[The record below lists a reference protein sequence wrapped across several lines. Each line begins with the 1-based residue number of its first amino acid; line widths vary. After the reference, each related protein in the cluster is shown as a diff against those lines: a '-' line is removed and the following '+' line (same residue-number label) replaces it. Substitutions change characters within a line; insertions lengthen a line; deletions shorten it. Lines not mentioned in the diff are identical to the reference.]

1 MRRALLLLAALL
13 ATPAAAQEG
22 LYPQIAGEVN
32 LGLYTNALTRMP
44 DQRRQG
50 AASFLFGEIAAG
62 LHLSPNLSI
71 QGILHIEPVGEQE
84 PNDGWI
90 AFRRQGASLENL
102 VLDWRPVQSVSLFAG
117 KFSAPFGRGHHDFPG
132 IFPMIR
138 AHEAYLV
145 TEALGFGARWTFLSD
160 PTFGEHDL
168 TAATFT
174 LDRTFLSE
182 TLITRRRCCAEGYER
197 YSRNTAA
204 QGGPGNTG
212 RLNNFAVALDGDNF
226 SWAPGLSYHLSAIT
240 RGQGSDG
247 TAREWGYAAALRYEA
262 RWTETLRT
270 LFFAEH
276 VVFRSAGGRPL
287 EEVVDSDGNTA
298 DTGVSERRRF
308 TTLGAR
314 TSYGPWR
321 ATIAWQQDQRKRSAN
336 TVPTER
342 YTEISVGRDLG
353 WGFSVDAGWQFV
365 RYARDDGSAGDANG
379 PVAVLRYRTEF

>member
-50 AASFLFGEIAAG
+50 ASTFLFGEIAAG

-71 QGILHIEPVGEQE
+71 QSVLHIEPVGEQE

-90 AFRRQGASLENL
+90 FFRRQGASLENL
-102 VLDWRPVQSVSLFAG
+102 VLDWRPVQGVSLFAG

-262 RWTETLRT
+262 RWTEDLRT

-276 VVFRSAGGRPL
+276 VEFRSAGGRPV
-287 EEVVDSDGNTA
+287 EEVADAEGNVA
-298 DTGVSERRRF
+298 DLGIAERRRF

-314 TSYGPWR
+314 TSYGAWR
-321 ATIAWQQDQRKRSAN
+321 ATVAWQQDQRKRSAN
-336 TVPTER
+336 PVATER
-342 YTEISVGRDLG
+342 YTELTVGRELG

-365 RYARDDGSAGDANG
+365 RYARDDGSAGNANG

>member
-1 MRRALLLLAALL
+1 MRRALLLLGALL
-13 ATPAAAQEG
+13 ATPATAQEG

-50 AASFLFGEIAAG
+50 ASTFLFGEIAAG
-62 LHLSPNLSI
+62 LHLTPNLSI
-71 QGILHIEPVGEQE
+71 QSVLHIEPVGEQE

-90 AFRRQGASLENL
+90 FFRRQGASLENL

-160 PTFGEHDL
+160 PTLGEHDL

-212 RLNNFAVALDGDNF
+212 RLNNFALALDGDNF
-226 SWAPGLSYHLSAIT
+226 SWAPGLSYHLSAVT

-262 RWTETLRT
+262 RWTEELRT

-276 VVFRSAGGRPL
+276 VQFRSAGGRPV
-287 EEVVDSDGNTA
+287 EEVVDADGNAA
-298 DTGVSERRRF
+298 DLGIAERRRF

-321 ATIAWQQDQRKRSAN
+321 ATVAWQQDQRKRSAN
-336 TVPTER
+336 PVPTER
-342 YTEISVGRDLG
+342 YTELTVGRALG
-353 WGFSVDAGWQFV
+353 WGFSIDAGWQFV
-365 RYARDDGSAGDANG
+365 RYARDDGSAGNANG
-379 PVAVLRYRTEF
+379 PVAVLRYQQEF

>member
-1 MRRALLLLAALL
+1 MRRALLLLAAFL

-32 LGLYTNALTRMP
+32 LGLYTNALTRTP

-50 AASFLFGEIAAG
+50 ASSFLFGEIAAG
-62 LHLSPNLSI
+62 LHLTPNLSI
-71 QGILHIEPVGEQE
+71 QSVLHIEPVGEQE

-90 AFRRQGASLENL
+90 FFRRQGASLENL
-102 VLDWRPVQSVSLFAG
+102 VLDWRPVQGISLFAG

-262 RWTETLRT
+262 RWTEALRT

-276 VVFRSAGGRPL
+276 VEFRSAGGRPV
-287 EEVVDSDGNTA
+287 EEVVDADGNAA
-298 DTGVSERRRF
+298 DTGIAERRRF

-321 ATIAWQQDQRKRSAN
+321 ATVAWQQDQRKRSAN

-342 YTEISVGRDLG
+342 YTELTVGRELG
-353 WGFSVDAGWQFV
+353 WGFSIDAGWQFV
-365 RYARDDGSAGDANG
+365 RYARDDGSAGNANG